1 MSELASMRVAFLQTN
16 AINESLGLCD
26 LGGHLR
32 AQGVRCRL
40 FLEREE
46 GARLA
51 LRLRDFAPDLVVV
64 PCDLLGHQGAL
75 RLARRAAASTAAPVL
90 LGGTHPTFFPNV
102 SLPANSFSTID

>member
-1 MSELASMRVAFLQTN
+1 MSEIANMRVVFLQTN

-26 LGGHLR
+26 LAGHLR

-46 GARLA
+46 GRHLE
-51 LRLRDFAPDLVVV
+51 RKMRGFAPDLVVI

-75 RLARRAAASTAAPVL
+75 RLARLAGTST
-90 LGGTHPTFFPNV
+90 
-102 SLPANSFSTID
+102 